1 MSADQDRERLRSIG
15 LLVAAEVA
23 ALSTWFAA
31 NAAMG
36 QIKQQFALGP
46 FHEALLTSSVQAG
59 YVVGTLVSAILTL
72 PDRLDL
78 RNMFFVCA
86 LLAAGT
92 TAALAILPP
101 TSLLAP
107 ALRFVTGA
115 SMAGLYPVGM
125 AMVATWARGDLGLLI
140 GILVGALTFG
150 SATPHLAASLSG
162 LDWRATVLASAGG
175 AALAA
180 VFVRFVSLGPNRAK
194 APAFRLSNA
203 LQGWRN
209 KALRQANFG
218 YFGHMWELY
227 AMWAWIAAFL
237 AASFAARYGDT
248 PPLDAHLAAFLV
260 IATGAL
266 GAFAGGWY
274 ADRLGRTL
282 VTSAAM
288 IVSGACCLA
297 IGFAFGGPV
306 WLVML
311 VAIVWGVSVIADSAQ
326 FSASVAELSDDS
338 LRGSMLTLQTS
349 IGFALTLVS
358 IHLMPYVVERVGWR
372 YAFAALAV
380 GPALGVV
387 AMLRLRAMPEA
398 VKLAQGRR

>member
-1 MSADQDRERLRSIG
+1 MSADVDRERLRSI
-15 LLVAAEVA
+15 LLLLAAEVA

-31 NAAMG
+31 NAAMA
-36 QIKQQFALGP
+36 QIKLRYALGP
-46 FHEALLTSSVQAG
+46 FQESLLTSSVQAG

-78 RNMFFVCA
+78 RNMFFSCA
-86 LLAAGT
+86 LVAAAT
-92 TAALAILPP
+92 TAALAIVPP
-101 TSLLAP
+101 TSPVAP
-107 ALRFVTGA
+107 LLRFITGA

-150 SATPHLAASLSG
+150 SATPHLAASLGG
-162 LDWRATVLASAGG
+162 LDWRIPVLASAVGALL
-175 AALAA
+175 AAL
-180 VFVRFVSLGPNRAK
+180 FVRFVTLGPNRAR

-237 AASFAARYGDT
+237 AASFADRYGPA
-248 PPLDAHLAAFLV
+248 PPLDAHLAAFIV

-288 IVSGACCLA
+288 IVSGACCLV
-297 IGFAFGGPV
+297 IGFMFGGPA

-311 VAIVWGVSVIADSAQ
+311 VAIVWGMSVIADSAQ

-358 IHLMPYVVERVGWR
+358 IHLMPYVVEIVGWR
-372 YAFAALAV
+372 YAFCALAV

-398 VKLAQGRR
+398 AKLAQGRR

>member
-1 MSADQDRERLRSIG
+1 MSADQDRERLRSIA

-36 QIKQQFALGP
+36 QIKQHYALGP

-78 RNMFFVCA
+78 RRMFFLCA
-86 LLAAGT
+86 LVAAAT
-92 TAALAILPP
+92 TAALAFLPP

-162 LDWRATVLASAGG
+162 VDWRATVLASAGG
-175 AALAA
+175 ALIAA
-180 VFVRFVSLGPNRAK
+180 ILVRFVTIGPNRAK
-194 APAFRLSNA
+194 APPFRLSNA

-227 AMWAWIAAFL
+227 AMWAWIPAFL
-237 AASFAARYGDT
+237 AASFASRYGAA
-248 PPLDAHLAAFLV
+248 PPIDAHLAAFLV

-306 WLVML
+306 WLVMV

-326 FSASVAELSDDS
+326 FSASVAELSEDS

-358 IHLMPYVVERVGWR
+358 IHLMPYVVELVGWR
-372 YAFAALAV
+372 YAFCALAI

-398 VKLAQGRR
+398 AKLAGGRR

>member
-1 MSADQDRERLRSIG
+1 MQQLRWVILEEILKPLIRRS
-15 LLVAAEVA
+15 
-23 ALSTWFAA
+23 
-31 NAAMG
+31 
-36 QIKQQFALGP
+36 
-46 FHEALLTSSVQAG
+46 
-59 YVVGTLVSAILTL
+59 GT
-72 PDRLDL
+72 
-78 RNMFFVCA
+78 M
-86 LLAAGT
+86 
-92 TAALAILPP
+92 
-101 TSLLAP
+101 
-107 ALRFVTGA
+107 
-115 SMAGLYPVGM
+115 
-125 AMVATWARGDLGLLI
+125 
-140 GILVGALTFG
+140 
-150 SATPHLAASLSG
+150 
-162 LDWRATVLASAGG
+162 
-175 AALAA
+175 
-180 VFVRFVSLGPNRAK
+180 
-194 APAFRLSNA
+194 
-203 LQGWRN
+203 
-209 KALRQANFG
+209 
-218 YFGHMWELY
+218 
-227 AMWAWIAAFL
+227 IAAFL

-358 IHLMPYVVERVGWR
+358 IHLMPYVVARVGWR
-372 YAFAALAV
+372 YAFCALAI

>member
-1 MSADQDRERLRSIG
+1 MSADQDRERLRSIA

-92 TAALAILPP
+92 TGALAVIPP

-162 LDWRATVLASAGG
+162 FDWRATVLASAGG

-358 IHLMPYVVERVGWR
+358 IHLMPYVVARVGWR
-372 YAFAALAV
+372 YAFCALAI

-398 VKLAQGRR
+398 AKLAQGRR

>member
-1 MSADQDRERLRSIG
+1 MSDAADAERRRSILL
-15 LLVAAEVA
+15 LLVAEVA

-36 QIKQQFALGP
+36 QIKQHYVLGP
-46 FHEALLTSSVQAG
+46 FQEALLTSSVQAG
-59 YVVGTLVSAILTL
+59 YVVGTLTSAILTL

-78 RNMFFVCA
+78 RRMFFLCA
-86 LLAAGT
+86 LIAAVT
-92 TAALAILPP
+92 TAALAFTPP
-101 TSLLAP
+101 TSPLAP
-107 ALRFVTGA
+107 ALRFLTGA

-150 SATPHLAASLSG
+150 SATPHLAASIGG
-162 LDWRATVLASAGG
+162 LDWRTPVLLSAGG
-175 AALAA
+175 ALLAA
-180 VFVRFVSLGPNRAK
+180 LCVRFVTLGPNRAK
-194 APAFRLSNA
+194 APPFRLSNA

-227 AMWAWIAAFL
+227 AMWAWIPAFL

-248 PPLDAHLAAFLV
+248 PPLDARLAAFIV

-266 GAFAGGWY
+266 GAFAGGFF
-274 ADRLGRTL
+274 ADRVGRTL
-282 VTSAAM
+282 VTSVAM

-297 IGFAFGGPV
+297 VGFTYAGPA
-306 WLVML
+306 WLVMATAL
-311 VAIVWGVSVIADSAQ
+311 VWGVSVIADSAQ
-326 FSASVAELSDDS
+326 FSASVTELSDPD

-349 IGFALTLVS
+349 VGFALTLVS
-358 IHLMPYVVERVGWR
+358 IHLMPYVVALVGWR
-372 YAFAALAV
+372 YAFCALAI

-398 VKLAQGRR
+398 AKMAGGRR

>member
-1 MSADQDRERLRSIG
+1 MSGSADSERRRSIA
-15 LLVAAEVA
+15 LLVLAEIA

-31 NAAMG
+31 NAAVG
-36 QIKQQFALGP
+36 QIKLHFKLGP
-46 FHEALLTSSVQAG
+46 FQEALLTSSVQAG

-78 RNMFFVCA
+78 RRMFFICA
-86 LLAAGT
+86 LLAAAT
-92 TAALAILPP
+92 TAALAFVPP
-101 TSLLAP
+101 TSSLAP

-140 GILVGALTFG
+140 GVLVGALTFG
-150 SATPHLAASLSG
+150 SATPHLAASVAG
-162 LDWRATVLASAGG
+162 LDWRTPVLVSAGG
-175 AALAA
+175 ALLAA
-180 VFVRFVSLGPNRAK
+180 ILVRFVTLGPNRAK
-194 APAFRLSNA
+194 APPFRLSNA

-237 AASFAARYGDT
+237 AASFSARYSAAA
-248 PPLDAHLAAFLV
+248 PLDAHLAAFVV

-266 GAFAGGWY
+266 GAFAGGWF

-288 IVSGACCLA
+288 SVSATCCLV
-297 IGFAFGGPV
+297 IGLTFGGPV
-306 WLVML
+306 WLVMA
-311 VAIVWGVSVIADSAQ
+311 VAIVWGVSVITDSAQ
-326 FSASVAELSDDS
+326 FSASVTELSDPD

-358 IHLMPYVVERVGWR
+358 IHLLPYVVDLVGWR
-372 YAFAALAV
+372 YAFCALAI
-380 GPALGVV
+380 GPALGVI
-387 AMLRLRAMPEA
+387 AMLRLRNMPEA
-398 VKLAQGRR
+398 QKMAGGRR

>member
-1 MSADQDRERLRSIG
+1 MSADRKSERLRSIG
-15 LLVAAEVA
+15 LLVASEVA

-36 QIKQQFALGP
+36 QIKQHYALGP

-78 RNMFFVCA
+78 RRMFFLCA
-86 LLAAGT
+86 LIAALT
-92 TAALAILPP
+92 TAALAFVPP
-101 TSLLAP
+101 TSPLAP
-107 ALRFVTGA
+107 VLRFVTGA

-140 GILVGALTFG
+140 GILVAALTFG

-162 LDWRATVLASAGG
+162 IDWRATVLASAGG
-175 AALAA
+175 ALLAA
-180 VFVRFVSLGPNRAK
+180 ILVRFVTLGPNRAK
-194 APAFRLSNA
+194 APPFRLSNA

-227 AMWAWIAAFL
+227 AMWAWIPAFL
-237 AASFAARYGDT
+237 AASFAARYGAA

-288 IVSGACCLA
+288 IVSGVCCLA
-297 IGFAFGGPV
+297 IGLVFGGTT

-358 IHLMPYVVERVGWR
+358 IHVMPYVVALVGWR
-372 YAFAALAV
+372 YAFAALAI

-398 VKLAQGRR
+398 TKLAGGRR

>member
-1 MSADQDRERLRSIG
+1 MADEDRTRLRSIG
-15 LLVAAEVA
+15 LLLLAEVT

-31 NAAMG
+31 NAAMA
-36 QIKQQFALGP
+36 QIKARYALGP

-59 YVVGTLVSAILTL
+59 YVVGTLVSAVLTL

-86 LLAAGT
+86 LIAAAT
-92 TAALAILPP
+92 TAALA
-101 TSLLAP
+101 LAP
-107 ALRFVTGA
+107 PDSLIAPLLRFVTGA

-150 SATPHLAASLSG
+150 SATPHLAASVAG
-162 LDWRATVLASAGG
+162 LDWRTPVLVSACG
-175 AALAA
+175 ALLAA
-180 VFVRFVSLGPNRAK
+180 VLVRFVQLGPNRTR

-227 AMWAWIAAFL
+227 AMWAWIPAFL
-237 AASFAARYGDT
+237 AASFSVRYGAQA
-248 PPLDAHLAAFLV
+248 PLDPHLAAFLV
-260 IATGAL
+260 MAAGAL
-266 GAFAGGWY
+266 GAFAGGFF
-274 ADRLGRTL
+274 ADRVGRTL
-282 VTSAAM
+282 VTSLAM
-288 IVSGACCLA
+288 VVSGACCLGV
-297 IGFAFGGPV
+297 GFVFGGPV
-306 WLVML
+306 AATMA
-311 VAIVWGVSVIADSAQ
+311 VAIVWGIAVIADSAQ
-326 FSASVAELSDDS
+326 FSAAVAELSDER

-349 IGFALTLVS
+349 IGFALTLAS
-358 IHLMPYVVERVGWR
+358 IHLMPYVVALVGWR
-372 YAFAALAV
+372 YAFAALAI
-380 GPALGVV
+380 GPALGVA

-398 VKLAQGRR
+398 TRMARGKR

>member
-1 MSADQDRERLRSIG
+1 MSVDRKSERLRSIG

-36 QIKQQFALGP
+36 QIKQHYALGP

-78 RNMFFVCA
+78 RRMFFLCA
-86 LLAAGT
+86 LVAAAT
-92 TAALAILPP
+92 TAALAFLPP

-162 LDWRATVLASAGG
+162 VDWRATVLASAVG
-175 AALAA
+175 ALIAA
-180 VFVRFVSLGPNRAK
+180 ILVRFVTLGPNRAK
-194 APAFRLSNA
+194 APPFRLSNA

-227 AMWAWIAAFL
+227 AMWAWIPAFL
-237 AASFAARYGDT
+237 AASFASRYGAA
-248 PPLDAHLAAFLV
+248 PPIDAHLAAFLV

-306 WLVML
+306 WLVMV

-326 FSASVAELSDDS
+326 FSASVAELSEDS

-358 IHLMPYVVERVGWR
+358 IHLMPYVVELVGWR
-372 YAFAALAV
+372 YAFCALAI

-398 VKLAQGRR
+398 AKLAGGRR

>member
-1 MSADQDRERLRSIG
+1 MMADGTSERLRSIS

-92 TAALAILPP
+92 TGALAVIPP

-180 VFVRFVSLGPNRAK
+180 VFVRFVSLGPNRAT

-358 IHLMPYVVERVGWR
+358 IHLMPYVVARVGWR
-372 YAFAALAV
+372 YAFCALAI

-398 VKLAQGRR
+398 AKLAQGRR

>member
-1 MSADQDRERLRSIG
+1 
-15 LLVAAEVA
+15 
-23 ALSTWFAA
+23 
-31 NAAMG
+31 
-36 QIKQQFALGP
+36 
-46 FHEALLTSSVQAG
+46 
-59 YVVGTLVSAILTL
+59 
-72 PDRLDL
+72 
-78 RNMFFVCA
+78 
-86 LLAAGT
+86 
-92 TAALAILPP
+92 
-101 TSLLAP
+101 
-107 ALRFVTGA
+107 
-115 SMAGLYPVGM
+115 MAGLYPVGM

-162 LDWRATVLASAGG
+162 VDWRATVLASAVG
-175 AALAA
+175 ALIAA
-180 VFVRFVSLGPNRAK
+180 ILVRFVTLGPNRAK
-194 APAFRLSNA
+194 APPFRLSNA

-227 AMWAWIAAFL
+227 AMWAWIPAYL
-237 AASFAARYGDT
+237 AASFASRYGAA
-248 PPLDAHLAAFLV
+248 PPIDAHLAAFLV

-306 WLVML
+306 WLVMV

-326 FSASVAELSDDS
+326 FSASVAELSEDS

-358 IHLMPYVVERVGWR
+358 IHLMPYVVELVGWR
-372 YAFAALAV
+372 YAFCALAI

-398 VKLAQGRR
+398 AKLAGGRR

>member
-1 MSADQDRERLRSIG
+1 MSVDRKGERLRSIG

-36 QIKQQFALGP
+36 QIKQHYALGP

-78 RNMFFVCA
+78 RRMFFLCA
-86 LLAAGT
+86 LVAAAT
-92 TAALAILPP
+92 TAALAFLPP

-162 LDWRATVLASAGG
+162 VDWRATVLASAGG
-175 AALAA
+175 ALIAA
-180 VFVRFVSLGPNRAK
+180 ILVRFVTIGPNRAK
-194 APAFRLSNA
+194 APPFRLSNA

-227 AMWAWIAAFL
+227 AMWAWIPAFL
-237 AASFAARYGDT
+237 AASFASRYGAA
-248 PPLDAHLAAFLV
+248 PPIDAHLAAFLV

-306 WLVML
+306 WLVMV

-326 FSASVAELSDDS
+326 FSASVAELSEDS

-358 IHLMPYVVERVGWR
+358 IHLMPYVVELVGWR
-372 YAFAALAV
+372 YAFCALAI

-398 VKLAQGRR
+398 AKLAGGRR

>member
-1 MSADQDRERLRSIG
+1 MSVDRKGERLRSIG

-36 QIKQQFALGP
+36 QIKQHYALGP

-78 RNMFFVCA
+78 RRMFFLCA
-86 LLAAGT
+86 LVAAAT
-92 TAALAILPP
+92 TAALAFLPP

-162 LDWRATVLASAGG
+162 VDWRATVLASAGG
-175 AALAA
+175 ALIAA
-180 VFVRFVSLGPNRAK
+180 ILVRFVTIGPNRAK
-194 APAFRLSNA
+194 APPFRLSNA

-227 AMWAWIAAFL
+227 AMWAWIPAFL
-237 AASFAARYGDT
+237 AASFASRYGAA
-248 PPLDAHLAAFLV
+248 PPIDARLAAFLV

-306 WLVML
+306 WLVMV

-326 FSASVAELSDDS
+326 FSASVAELSEDS

-358 IHLMPYVVERVGWR
+358 IHLMPYVVELVGWR
-372 YAFAALAV
+372 YAFCALAI

-398 VKLAQGRR
+398 AKLAGGRR